1 MYLLIS
7 LNIISFTVKK
17 LSHMKESF
25 FENRKAIIVL
35 IAGCLVVLV
44 SMGIRQ
50 TWGLFYQFFDN
61 DLGINRTQF
70 GLAIGVQ
77 MLFWGIT
84 APLFGMIAD
93 KYGSNRAAFAA
104 FLFYIVGSYIV
115 INQPASN
122 SIFLVS
128 MGVIIGTALGGSAV
142 SVPVAAVGKFFSDKN
157 RTISVGIVTGS
168 ASIGFFVMPLFT
180 KFSNDAYGWQ
190 NTVQYFIYFLIF
202 AGICSLFLF
211 KIDFVDTTN
220 NSFTRDQTA
229 WNAMKEAFKH
239 KGYML
244 LVAGFV
250 VCGFQITLVATHIP
264 GYIQQKGLP
273 DWTAAA
279 ILALIGFFNIFGTI
293 GMGFLASKYSKKILL
308 SILYFSRGVILVLFL
323 FLPASTFTALSFG
336 VLFGILWLAT
346 IPPTNGI
353 VAQIFGTKYLA
364 TLFGIVFFSHQV
376 GSFLGAYLGGYF
388 FDTYGSYDFAWYLS
402 IVLSAFAGFV
412 HLPIDERPIMRTA

>member
-1 MYLLIS
+1 MQEKFFKDRKS
-7 LNIISFTVKK
+7 L
-17 LSHMKESF
+17 
-25 FENRKAIIVL
+25 IVL
-35 IAGCLVVLV
+35 IAASLVVLV

-50 TWGLFYQFFDN
+50 TWGLFYQFFEN

-70 GLAIGVQ
+70 GLAVGVQ

-93 KYGSNRAAFAA
+93 KYGSNRAAFVA
-104 FLFYIVGSYIV
+104 FLLYIVGSYI
-115 INQPASN
+115 IFSEPESN
-122 SIFLVS
+122 SIFIIS
-128 MGVIIGTALGGSAV
+128 MGVIIGTALGGTAV
-142 SVPVAAVGKFFSDKN
+142 SVPVAAVGKYFSDKN
-157 RTISVGIVTGS
+157 RTISVGIVTGA
-168 ASIGFFVMPLFT
+168 ASIGFFIMPLFT
-180 KFSNDAYGWQ
+180 KFSNDIYGWQ

-202 AGICSLFLF
+202 ASICSLFLF
-211 KIDFVDTTN
+211 KKNYVDITN
-220 NSFTRDQTA
+220 NNFTRDQTVFKA
-229 WNAMKEAFKH
+229 LKEAFKH

-244 LVAGFV
+244 LVAGFF
-250 VCGFQITLVATHIP
+250 VCGFQITLIATHIP

-323 FLPASTFTALSFG
+323 FLPSSIFTALTFG

-353 VAQIFGTKYLA
+353 VAQIFGTKYIG

-376 GSFLGAYLGGYF
+376 GSFFGAYLGGYF
-388 FDTYGSYDFAWYLS
+388 FDNYGSYDYAWYLS
-402 IVLSAFAGFV
+402 ILLSLFAGFV
-412 HLPIDERPIMRTA
+412 HLPIDEKPILRTA

>member
-1 MYLLIS
+1 
-7 LNIISFTVKK
+7 
-17 LSHMKESF
+17 MKEKF
-25 FENRKAIIVL
+25 FENNSAIIVL

-50 TWGLFYQFFDN
+50 TWGLFYQFFDT

-77 MLFWGIT
+77 MLFWGIS

-93 KYGSNRAAFAA
+93 KYGSNRAVFVA

-115 INQPASN
+115 INQPESN
-122 SIFLVS
+122 SLFLVS

-190 NTVQYFIYFLIF
+190 NTVQFFIYFLIF
-202 AGICSLFLF
+202 ATICSLFLF
-211 KIDFVDTTN
+211 KKEYVDTTN
-220 NSFTRDQTA
+220 NTFTRDQTV
-229 WNAMKEAFKH
+229 WNAIKEAFNH
-239 KGYML
+239 RGYML
-244 LVAGFV
+244 LVAGFF

-264 GYIQQKGLP
+264 GYIQEKGLP

-308 SILYFSRGVILVLFL
+308 SILYFSRGVILILFL
-323 FLPASTFTALSFG
+323 FLPASTFTALAFG

-388 FDTYGSYDFAWYLS
+388 FDTYGSYDYAWYLS
-402 IVLSAFAGFV
+402 IILSAFAGFV
-412 HLPIDERPIMRTA
+412 HLPIDEKPILRTA

>member
-1 MYLLIS
+1 MQE
-7 LNIISFTVKK
+7 K
-17 LSHMKESF
+17 F
-25 FENRKAIIVL
+25 FQNRKALMVL
-35 IAGCLVVLV
+35 ISASLVVLV

-50 TWGLFYQFFDN
+50 TWGLFYQFFEN

-77 MLFWGIT
+77 MLFWGVT
-84 APLFGMIAD
+84 APLFGMVAD
-93 KYGSNRAAFAA
+93 KYGSNRAAFVA
-104 FLFYIVGSYIV
+104 FLFYIIGSWIV
-115 INQPASN
+115 LNQPASN
-122 SIFLVS
+122 SIFVIS
-128 MGVIIGTALGGSAV
+128 MGVVIGTALGGTAV
-142 SVPVAAVGKFFSDKN
+142 SVPVAAVGKYFSDKN
-157 RTISVGIVTGS
+157 RTIAIGIVTGA
-168 ASIGFFVMPLFT
+168 ASIGFFIMPLFT
-180 KFSNDAYGWQ
+180 KFSNDAHGWQ
-190 NTVQYFIYFLIF
+190 NTIQYFIYFLIF

-211 KIDFVDTTN
+211 KKEYVDLTN
-220 NSFTRDQTA
+220 NSLTRDQTA
-229 WNAMKEAFKH
+229 SMALSEAFKH

-244 LVAGFV
+244 LVAGFF

-273 DWTAAA
+273 EWTAAA

-308 SILYFSRGVILVLFL
+308 SILYFSRGVILILFL
-323 FLPASTFTALSFG
+323 FLPSSIFTALAFG

-353 VAQIFGTKYLA
+353 VAQIFGTKYLG

-388 FDTYGSYDFAWYLS
+388 FDTYGSYDYAWYLS
-402 IVLSAFAGFV
+402 VLLSVFAGFI
-412 HLPIDERPIMRTA
+412 HLPIDERPVLRTA

>member
-1 MYLLIS
+1 M
-7 LNIISFTVKK
+7 
-17 LSHMKESF
+17 HMSKNF
-25 FENRKAIIVL
+25 FENKKSIVVL
-35 IAGCLVVLV
+35 IAGCFVVLI

-50 TWGLFYQFFDN
+50 TWGLFYQFFDS

-77 MLFWGIT
+77 MFFWGIT
-84 APLFGMIAD
+84 APLFGIIAD
-93 KYGSNRAAFAA
+93 KYGSNRAAFMA
-104 FLFYIVGSYIV
+104 FLFYIVGTYIV

-128 MGVIIGTALGGSAV
+128 MGIIIGTALGGTAV

-168 ASIGFFVMPLFT
+168 ASIGFFIMPLFT
-180 KFSNDAYGWQ
+180 KFSNDVYGWQ
-190 NTVQYFIYFLIF
+190 NTVQYFMYFLIF
-202 AGICSLFLF
+202 ASICSLFLF
-211 KIDFVDTTN
+211 KKTYVDTTN

-229 WNAMKEAFKH
+229 LSAVKEAFKH

-244 LVAGFV
+244 LVAGFF

-293 GMGFLASKYSKKILL
+293 GMGFLASKYSMKILL

-323 FLPASTFTALSFG
+323 FLPASIYTALAFG
-336 VLFGILWLAT
+336 VLFGIIWLAT

-388 FDTYGSYDFAWYLS
+388 FDTYGSYDYAWYLS
-402 IVLSAFAGFV
+402 IILSVFAGFV
-412 HLPIDERPIMRTA
+412 HLPIDEKPILRTA

>member
-1 MYLLIS
+1 MQEKFFKDRKS
-7 LNIISFTVKK
+7 L
-17 LSHMKESF
+17 
-25 FENRKAIIVL
+25 IVL
-35 IAGCLVVLV
+35 IAASLVVLV

-50 TWGLFYQFFDN
+50 TWGLFYQFFEN

-70 GLAIGVQ
+70 GLAVGVQ

-93 KYGSNRAAFAA
+93 KYGSNRAAFVA
-104 FLFYIVGSYIV
+104 FLLYIVGSYI
-115 INQPASN
+115 ILSEPESN
-122 SIFLVS
+122 SIFIIS
-128 MGVIIGTALGGSAV
+128 MGVIIGTALGGTAV
-142 SVPVAAVGKFFSDKN
+142 SVPVAAVGKYFSDKN
-157 RTISVGIVTGS
+157 RTISVGIVTGA
-168 ASIGFFVMPLFT
+168 ASIGFFIMPLFT
-180 KFSNDAYGWQ
+180 KFSNDIYGWQ

-202 AGICSLFLF
+202 ASICSLFLF
-211 KIDFVDTTN
+211 KKNYVDITN
-220 NSFTRDQTA
+220 NNFTRDQTVFKA
-229 WNAMKEAFKH
+229 LKEAFKH

-244 LVAGFV
+244 LVAGFF
-250 VCGFQITLVATHIP
+250 VCGFQITLIATHIP

-323 FLPASTFTALSFG
+323 FLPSSIFTALTFG

-353 VAQIFGTKYLA
+353 VAQIFGTKYIG

-376 GSFLGAYLGGYF
+376 GSFFGAYLGGYF
-388 FDTYGSYDFAWYLS
+388 FDNYGSYDYAWYLS
-402 IVLSAFAGFV
+402 ILLSLFAGFV
-412 HLPIDERPIMRTA
+412 HLPIDEKPILRTA

>member
-1 MYLLIS
+1 MTE
-7 LNIISFTVKK
+7 FKQK
-17 LSHMKESF
+17 F
-25 FENRKAIIVL
+25 FEHKNSLIVL
-35 IAGCLVVLV
+35 IAASLVVLV

-50 TWGLFYQFFDN
+50 TWGLFYQFFEN

-93 KYGSNRAAFAA
+93 KYGSNRAAFVA
-104 FLFYIVGSYIV
+104 FLLYIFGSYIV
-115 INQPASN
+115 LTQSASN
-122 SIFLVS
+122 SIFLIS
-128 MGVIIGTALGGSAV
+128 MGVVIGTALGGTAV
-142 SVPVAAVGKFFSDKN
+142 SVPVAAVGKYFSDKN

-168 ASIGFFVMPLFT
+168 ASIGFFIMPLFA
-180 KFSNDAYGWQ
+180 KFSNNANGWQ
-190 NTVQYFIYFLIF
+190 DTIQYFVYFLIF
-202 AGICSLFLF
+202 ATICSLFLF
-211 KIDFVDTTN
+211 KKEYVDTTN
-220 NSFTRDQTA
+220 SSFTKDQTTSKA
-229 WNAMKEAFKH
+229 VSEALKH

-244 LVAGFV
+244 LVAGFF
-250 VCGFQITLVATHIP
+250 VCGFQITLIATHIP
-264 GYIQQKGLP
+264 GYIQEKGLP

-308 SILYFSRGVILVLFL
+308 SILYFSRGIILILFL
-323 FLPASTFTALSFG
+323 FLPSSTFTALAFG

-353 VAQIFGTKYLA
+353 VAQIFGTKYLG
-364 TLFGIVFFSHQV
+364 TLFGIVFFSHQI

-388 FDTYGSYDFAWYLS
+388 FDAYGSYDYAWYLS
-402 IVLSAFAGFV
+402 ILLSVFAGFV
-412 HLPIDERPIMRTA
+412 HLPIDEKPVLRTS

>member
-1 MYLLIS
+1 MYQ
-7 LNIISFTVKK
+7 K
-17 LSHMKESF
+17 F
-25 FENRKAIIVL
+25 FENKKAIIVL
-35 IAGCLVVLV
+35 IAASLVVLV

-50 TWGLFYQFFDN
+50 TWGLFYQFFEN
-61 DLGINRTQF
+61 DLGISRTQF

-93 KYGSNRAAFAA
+93 RYGANRAAFTA
-104 FLFYIVGSYIV
+104 FLLYIVGSYIV
-115 INQPASN
+115 LIQPI
-122 SIFLVS
+122 SITIFTIS
-128 MGVIIGTALGGSAV
+128 MGVIIGTALGGTAV
-142 SVPVAAVGKFFSDKN
+142 SVPVAVVGKYFSDKN

-168 ASIGFFVMPLFT
+168 ASIGFFIMPLFT
-180 KFSNDAYGWQ
+180 KFFNDAYGWQ
-190 NTVQYFIYFLIF
+190 NTIQYFIYFLFF
-202 AGICSLFLF
+202 AAICSLFLF
-211 KIDFVDTTN
+211 KKKYVDTTSN
-220 NSFTRDQTA
+220 AFTRDQTVSKA
-229 WNAMKEAFKH
+229 LSEAFRH

-244 LVAGFV
+244 LVAGFF
-250 VCGFQITLVATHIP
+250 VCGFQITLIATHIP

-273 DWTAAA
+273 EWTAAA

-293 GMGFLASKYSKKILL
+293 GMGFLASNYSKKILL

-323 FLPASTFTALSFG
+323 FLPSSTFTALSFG

-353 VAQIFGTKYLA
+353 VAQIFGTKYLG

-388 FDTYGSYDFAWYLS
+388 FDTYGSYDYAWYLS
-402 IVLSAFAGFV
+402 ILLSVFAGFV
-412 HLPIDERPIMRTA
+412 HLPIDEKPILRTA

>member
-1 MYLLIS
+1 MQQKFL
-7 LNIISFTVKK
+7 
-17 LSHMKESF
+17 
-25 FENRKAIIVL
+25 ENRNALIVL
-35 IAGCLVVLV
+35 VAASLVVLV

-50 TWGLFYQFFDN
+50 TWGLFYQFFEN

-93 KYGSNRAAFAA
+93 KYGSNRAAFVG
-104 FLFYIVGSYIV
+104 FIIYLIGSYIV
-115 INQPASN
+115 LTQPASN
-122 SIFLVS
+122 SIFLIS
-128 MGVIIGTALGGSAV
+128 MGIVIGTALGGTAV
-142 SVPVAAVGKFFSDKN
+142 SVPVAAVGKYFSDKN
-157 RTISVGIVTGS
+157 RTIAVGIVTGS
-168 ASIGFFVMPLFT
+168 ASIGFFIMPIYT
-180 KFSNDAYGWQ
+180 KLSNDAHGWQ

-202 AGICSLFLF
+202 AAICSLFLF
-211 KIDFVDTTN
+211 KKEYTDTTN

-229 WNAMKEAFKH
+229 FEALTEAFKH

-244 LVAGFV
+244 LVAGFF

-264 GYIQQKGLP
+264 GYIQEKGLP

-323 FLPASTFTALSFG
+323 FLPSSTFMALAFG
-336 VLFGILWLAT
+336 ALFGILWLAT

-353 VAQIFGTKYLA
+353 VAQIFGTKYLG

-376 GSFLGAYLGGYF
+376 GSFLGAYLGGFF
-388 FDTYGSYDFAWYLS
+388 FDTYGSYDYAWYLS
-402 IVLSAFAGFV
+402 VLLSVFAGFA
-412 HLPIDERPIMRTA
+412 HLPIDEKPVVRTA